1 MSELGRGMAAFAAA
15 WLDVIPG
22 VDGHLDE
29 VFESWESANTF
40 VNFGVFRGLAPHSDF
55 AVLVAGEDTAAGDD
69 NGFDKAGG
77 GLEAGELLLITP
89 YTDVLAVRASEEE
102 AGGGGEGVYVAFFTD
117 KRADETGAGGEK
129 IGSRRSRV
137 VVGGGSGGGGVRV
150 GIGPRGHV
158 NGGAFGGGRIPVGEA
173 TAAMSFVVGVLV
185 GRIIDCGDDRCG

>member
-77 GLEAGELLLITP
+77 GLEAGELLLMTP

-117 KRADETGAGGEK
+117 ERADEASASGKK

-137 VVGGGSGGGGVRV
+137 VVGGGMRV

-158 NGGAFGGGRIPVGEA
+158 NGGAFGGSRIPVGEA
-173 TAAMSFVVGVLV
+173 TAAVSFVVGVLV